1 MYVHEG
7 FDDAKK
13 KNNTSFIYSPNQ
25 DQENKDQEES

>member
-7 FDDAKK
+7 FDDAKTK
-13 KNNTSFIYSPNQ
+13 ATQVLFQ